1 MSADPVIREIAGPA
15 EWEAAL
21 ALRIAV
27 FVDEQGGPL
36 SDEPDA
42 WDPQARH
49 WIVLEHERI
58 VGVARV
64 YEPYPGTA
72 KIGRVAI
79 AEGARGRGYGN
90 ALMVALVEWCR
101 AKRFAEV
108 ILDAQE
114 YAIPFY
120 ERLGFTSEG
129 DPFMDAGIPHRRM
142 RLVGVG

>member
-1 MSADPVIREIAGPA
+1 MSANPVVREIAGPA

-21 ALRIAV
+21 VLRIAV
-27 FVDEQGGPL
+27 FVEEQGGPL

-42 WDPQARH
+42 WDAEARH
-49 WIVLEHERI
+49 WIVLEEGRI
-58 VGVARV
+58 VGTARV

-79 AEGARGRGYGN
+79 SETARGRGFGQS
-90 ALMVALVEWCR
+90 LMAALVAWCR
-101 AKRFAEV
+101 DEGFAEV

-120 ERLGFTSEG
+120 ERLGFAAEG
-129 DPFMDAGIPHRRM
+129 DPFIDAGIPHRRM

>member
-1 MSADPVIREIAGPA
+1 MSADPVIREIAGSA

-36 SDEPDA
+36 SDEPDT

-49 WIVLEHERI
+49 WIVLEEDRV

-64 YEPYPGTA
+64 YEPYRGTA

-79 AEGARGRGYGN
+79 SEVARGRGYGKT
-90 ALMVALVEWCR
+90 LMGALVNWAR
-101 AKRFAEV
+101 AQGFAEV
-108 ILDAQE
+108 IVDAQE

-120 ERLGFTSEG
+120 ERLGFAAEG
-129 DPFMDAGIPHRRM
+129 DPFIDAGIPHRRM